1 MTYLCSSQLAL
12 FFSYRGPMT
21 YSEAVISSIVGFVA
35 VAIGTLGNKF
45 YYTKG
50 LYVTS
55 NKVAPLWFGRLMFI
69 GIGTIFIVTGMHY
82 LLFEQ

>member
-1 MTYLCSSQLAL
+1 MTY
-12 FFSYRGPMT
+12 GK
-21 YSEAVISSIVGFVA
+21 AVISSIVGLVA
-35 VAIGTLGNKF
+35 VAIGMLGNKF
-45 YYTKG
+45 HYTKG
-50 LYVTS
+50 LYAVS